1 MRKAVA
7 ETVVSDNDK
16 KQSGGK
22 NSQKDR
28 KKIWLLLALVIL
40 CAIGIG
46 YYIYSNYK
54 TYDTY
59 SIENELKMQDTVES
73 SYDMFKERVIKYS
86 KDGITLLD
94 EKGEG
99 SWSQSYSMKS
109 PRIVKNQNYL
119 VSADIGGN
127 SVYLFNESGKV
138 EEYTMPYPI
147 CDVEVSEQGVIAVVL
162 EDDKANYI
170 QLYDKEGK
178 QIVDS
183 TMTIA
188 QSGYPLDIALSKDAM
203 CMVVSYVT
211 IDGMDAKNTIAFY
224 NFGSVG
230 QNANSNKYVGGFY
243 YTDTIFPK
251 VEFLDDTTVCAYGD
265 NKAVLYYV
273 KEKPSD
279 NTTEIPFD
287 TQIRS
292 VFSNEKYIG
301 FIRKNEKQPE
311 KGKYIV
317 DIYNT
322 KGSSVL
328 RKMVDIDYEKVK
340 FHGNDIILI
349 GEYDCTILRLKGNEK
364 FHGRFDNGVT
374 DMIPL
379 KNQREYLVIGNK
391 SIMTIKIK

>member
-1 MRKAVA
+1 
-7 ETVVSDNDK
+7 
-16 KQSGGK
+16 
-22 NSQKDR
+22 
-28 KKIWLLLALVIL
+28 
-40 CAIGIG
+40 
-46 YYIYSNYK
+46 
-54 TYDTY
+54 
-59 SIENELKMQDTVES
+59 
-73 SYDMFKERVIKYS
+73 
-86 KDGITLLD
+86 
-94 EKGEG
+94 
-99 SWSQSYSMKS
+99 
-109 PRIVKNQNYL
+109 
-119 VSADIGGN
+119 
-127 SVYLFNESGKV
+127 
-138 EEYTMPYPI
+138 
-147 CDVEVSEQGVIAVVL
+147 
-162 EDDKANYI
+162 
-170 QLYDKEGK
+170 
-178 QIVDS
+178 
-183 TMTIA
+183 
-188 QSGYPLDIALSKDAM
+188 M

-287 TQIRS
+287 TQIHS